1 MVCASV
7 CITSMICC
15 TLELKHRKENPFD
28 SEVHIARHRMGARGN
43 ATSFP
48 LPWSDL
54 LSELVR
60 LDSTQ
65 TWSAVPDLPST
76 GEQLSDKFSVLL
88 KTFDDEHADA
98 MAKVVHQ
105 AHVRRNVV
113 LQLIQSAKNRGH
125 RAYVNVDMERAR
137 QKARNLPANGIP
149 PELIKVLPHD
159 EHLDKI

>member
-1 MVCASV
+1 MEIYAHNVTVIEMVCASV

-28 SEVHIARHRMGARGN
+28 SEVHMARHRMGARGN

-65 TWSAVPDLPST
+65 TWSAVPDLPWT

-88 KTFDDEHADA
+88 KKFDDEHADA

-105 AHVRRNVV
+105 AHVRRNVDYK
-113 LQLIQSAKNRGH
+113 LSALCGSYKNFCVSSGRRLKLVGS
-125 RAYVNVDMERAR
+125 
-137 QKARNLPANGIP
+137 
-149 PELIKVLPHD
+149 
-159 EHLDKI
+159 